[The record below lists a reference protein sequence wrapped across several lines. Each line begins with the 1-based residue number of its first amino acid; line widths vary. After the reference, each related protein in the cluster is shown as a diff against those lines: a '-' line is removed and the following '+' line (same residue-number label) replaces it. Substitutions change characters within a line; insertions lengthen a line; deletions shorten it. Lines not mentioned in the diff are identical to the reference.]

1 MKKIFVFIFSLCS
14 LVGVAQKKNI
24 SAVEAT
30 SNSSLYPRPLYYLK
44 WIKDSH
50 NYVYIKDSKF
60 TIFDASTQ
68 KEVASIPLEEV
79 TQLSVFSSFPD
90 ILSFGSNEIILQGN
104 NQIFAYDYILHKLKY
119 TIKLPEKAEN
129 LKFNLDKN
137 AVAYTIDNNLFLAT
151 PEKNDIV
158 ITNFSDKNIISGK
171 TIHRNEFGIKEG
183 IFWSEKGNYIA
194 FYQKDETNIS
204 EYPLVNISTKPATLK
219 SIKYPMAGEKSEMAK
234 IGIFNFETQKTT
246 YLDIDTS
253 DEHFLT
259 NLTWSP
265 DEKYILL
272 AEIDRSQNEYSLN
285 RYDILTGK
293 RVNTILTEKN
303 DKWVEPE
310 HKGVFL
316 PNNTNDFLWISEKDG
331 FNNLYLCQSNKPSMK
346 QITSFKWVI
355 KDILGFEKGGNN
367 VIISG
372 TGDDPRETK
381 IFKVN
386 LKNGKAID
394 ITPIEGTHDGLI
406 SYDGKYII
414 DSFSNLKNPLQI
426 DIINVE
432 KNKRETIY
440 NAKNP
445 LEDYNL
451 GNIEFLTL
459 KADDNKT
466 NLYAKI
472 IKPNDFDPNKKY
484 PVLLYVYGG
493 PHAQLV
499 VNNWLADTPVWML
512 AMAQEQQYVIF
523 TLDNRGSEN
532 RGFAFEN
539 VIHRDVSKYALKD
552 QLTAVNYLKSLPY
565 INEKRMAVYGWSFGG
580 FMASSLML
588 RTNNTF
594 TTAVAG
600 GAVIDWKYYEV
611 MYGERYMDTPENNKE
626 GYEITRITKYIPNLK
641 GNLLY
646 VHGYVDDVVLPQH
659 FLDISEQA
667 IKSYKIIDSFLY
679 PKHKHNVSGSDR
691 KHLVKLITEYI
702 IKNNVEK

>member
-1 MKKIFVFIFSLCS
+1 M
-14 LVGVAQKKNI
+14 
-24 SAVEAT
+24 
-30 SNSSLYPRPLYYLK
+30 
-44 WIKDSH
+44 
-50 NYVYIKDSKF
+50 
-60 TIFDASTQ
+60 
-68 KEVASIPLEEV
+68 
-79 TQLSVFSSFPD
+79 
-90 ILSFGSNEIILQGN
+90 
-104 NQIFAYDYILHKLKY
+104 
-119 TIKLPEKAEN
+119 
-129 LKFNLDKN
+129 
-137 AVAYTIDNNLFLAT
+137 
-151 PEKNDIV
+151 
-158 ITNFSDKNIISGK
+158 
-171 TIHRNEFGIKEG
+171 
-183 IFWSEKGNYIA
+183 
-194 FYQKDETNIS
+194 
-204 EYPLVNISTKPATLK
+204 
-219 SIKYPMAGEKSEMAK
+219 
-234 IGIFNFETQKTT
+234 
-246 YLDIDTS
+246 
-253 DEHFLT
+253 
-259 NLTWSP
+259 
-265 DEKYILL
+265 
-272 AEIDRSQNEYSLN
+272 
-285 RYDILTGK
+285 
-293 RVNTILTEKN
+293 
-303 DKWVEPE
+303 
-310 HKGVFL
+310 
-316 PNNTNDFLWISEKDG
+316 
-331 FNNLYLCQSNKPSMK
+331 
-346 QITSFKWVI
+346 
-355 KDILGFEKGGNN
+355 
-367 VIISG
+367 
-372 TGDDPRETK
+372 
-381 IFKVN
+381 
-386 LKNGKAID
+386 
-394 ITPIEGTHDGLI
+394 
-406 SYDGKYII
+406 
-414 DSFSNLKNPLQI
+414 
-426 DIINVE
+426 
-432 KNKRETIY
+432 
-440 NAKNP
+440 
-445 LEDYNL
+445 EDYNL

-532 RGFAFEN
+532 RGFAFES

-659 FLDISEQA
+659 FLDVSEQA